1 VVAGKKSILL
11 IIFMSLSAAIHAA
24 FMESQSASTQILH
37 PQVAIFMV
45 IIGFLCLSLV
55 MERKLR
61 LAPLTTPL
69 CLSQRG
75 FHSIPLFTSKISKNH
90 TRRKSLPETARL
102 FRLEDFCRL
111 KSDIESTR
119 YINLLH
125 NLAGIPDK
133 RLFLPNINK
142 RTKLLQQERNK
153 IAVPQSNIKH
163 FSSLLLHPALIR
175 MAPRAEQNFSF
186 SPGFIFVRL
195 ARGPPNLT

>member
-1 VVAGKKSILL
+1 MVAGKKSILL
-11 IIFMSLSAAIHAA
+11 IIYMSLIAAIHAA
-24 FMESQSASTQILH
+24 FMESQSAGTQILH
-37 PQVAIFMV
+37 PQVAVFMV
-45 IIGFLCLSLV
+45 LIGFLCLSLV
-55 MERKLR
+55 IDRRLR

-69 CLSQRG
+69 CLSQRE
-75 FHSIPLFTSKISKNH
+75 FHSIPKFASKISKNY

-102 FRLEDFCRL
+102 FPFVDFCRL
-111 KSDIESTR
+111 RSDIEGTQ

-133 RLFLPNINK
+133 RIFLPHISK
-142 RTKLLQQERNK
+142 RTKLLQERNK
-153 IAVPQSNIKH
+153 TAVPQSTIKH

-175 MAPRAEQNFSF
+175 MAPRAEQKISF